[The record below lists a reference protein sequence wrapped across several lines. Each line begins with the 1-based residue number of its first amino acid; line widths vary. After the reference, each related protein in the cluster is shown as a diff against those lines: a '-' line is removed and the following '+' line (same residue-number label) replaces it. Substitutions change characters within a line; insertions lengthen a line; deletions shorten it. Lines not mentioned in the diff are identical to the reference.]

1 MGDPPS
7 SAGAVHERMTE
18 LFSEGVAV
26 NAVGASGTDAASV
39 VALAVL
45 DASLVPAELIARI
58 V

>member
-1 MGDPPS
+1 MGDTPS

-39 VALAVL
+39 VVLAVL
-45 DASLVPAELIARI
+45 DARI